1 MLTYCTDAVGL
12 RIERTETTQMTN
24 EQMKAGRFL
33 KMQKA
38 RRMFRFIQTNLVAGN
53 SVSVTTYTRSVNYK
67 PKHKDMFKLSGSSV
81 YVQRGK
87 NWDCIDLC
95 RITAFGDVANLK
107 AA

>member
-1 MLTYCTDAVGL
+1 
-12 RIERTETTQMTN
+12 MTN
-24 EQMKAGRFL
+24 DQMKAGRFL
-33 KMQKA
+33 KLAKG
-38 RRMFRFIQTNLVAGN
+38 RKMFRFILANLEAGN

-67 PKHKDMFKLSGSSV
+67 AEHKTMFKLGVSGSV

-95 RITAFGDVANLK
+95 RITAFGDSANLK